1 VATLSARY
9 QQKHLNY
16 LSANTSAYNPLTQ
29 QTLKNFQTLM
39 RSHGSGPVTSVQQ
52 SYVMLSGMLQRQA
65 GILSYIDVFLMLCLI
80 FLAILPLILIMKRPP
95 RGAARVA
102 AH

>member
-1 VATLSARY
+1 
-9 QQKHLNY
+9 
-16 LSANTSAYNPLTQ
+16 
-29 QTLKNFQTLM
+29 
-39 RSHGSGPVTSVQQ
+39 
-52 SYVMLSGMLQRQA
+52 MLSGMLQRQA